1 MASSVVISSGVV
13 SVSLSRR
20 AEFSEISG
28 MLASL
33 GSPVVSEETIGVSSM
48 LEGAS
53 EFLPA
58 QDTVKKVVA
67 VKIDAHST

>member
-1 MASSVVISSGVV
+1 
-13 SVSLSRR
+13 
-20 AEFSEISG
+20 
-28 MLASL
+28 
-33 GSPVVSEETIGVSSM
+33 M